1 VRRLGGFLGLSVL
14 AVLLT
19 ASPAAAVFTT
29 NTIGC
34 AGSAV
39 ITDGATT
46 YNADANDSVIK
57 LPKQGS
63 AAYQGS
69 IQTVTHNHS
78 GAIKL
83 KVGVV
88 SIPMGSWGP
97 TANNSNQSASAGVKK
112 LPSALGSVPP
122 GKYDLTGYHKGDEGM
137 CAGKATVEIGGSALA
152 SPAALGSLA
161 LTALTGVGLL
171 AAFKAKA
178 AAVVLGGVVAGP

>member
-1 VRRLGGFLGLSVL
+1 LFGLTVL

-19 ASPAAAVFTT
+19 AAPAAAVFTT

-46 YNADANDSVIK
+46 VQANADDTVIK

-69 IQTVTHNHS
+69 ISTVTHNQS
-78 GAIKL
+78 GSIKL

-88 SIPMGSWGP
+88 SIPMGSWSGK
-97 TANNSNQSASAGVKK
+97 NDSNLSSSAGVKK
-112 LPSALGSVPP
+112 LPAALGSVPP
-122 GKYDLTGYHKGDEGM
+122 GKYDLTGSHRGDEGS
-137 CAGKATVEIGGSALA
+137 CAGHATVEIGGSPLA
-152 SPAALGSLA
+152 SPAALGSLG

-178 AAVVLGGVVAGP
+178 AAAVVGAVAAP